1 VFHLQLAKAGARTVV
16 PSTGQSALHIV
27 LDNMGPDQQMLDF
40 LLHHGACPYIPDKS
54 GGDQSPLQNSLQ
66 AKFRS
71 CHNEMVKS
79 VLMTW
84 ILLRQVAQ
92 QWSMHWSEEPVLM
105 ATTEQ
110 QITWGDAS

>member
-1 VFHLQLAKAGARTVV
+1 VV

-54 GGDQSPLQNSLQ
+54 GGDLNPLLHSVQ

-71 CHNEMVKS
+71 CYGEMVKS
-79 VLMTW
+79 VLMTGIW
-84 ILLRQVAQ
+84 LRQVAQ

-105 ATTEQ
+105 ATIEQ
-110 QITWGDAS
+110 QITWEDAS

>member
-1 VFHLQLAKAGARTVV
+1 MV

-40 LLHHGACPYIPDKS
+40 LLYHQACPYIPDKS
-54 GGDQSPLQNSLQ
+54 GGVLSPVLHSVQ
-66 AKFRS
+66 AKLRM
-71 CHNEMVKS
+71 HHGDIVKS
-79 VLMTW
+79 VLITGIW
-84 ILLRQVAQ
+84 LPQVAQ

-110 QITWGDAS
+110 QIAWEDAS